1 MYPTLH
7 VHLSIVHCIR
17 VDRYPYTDVI
27 VRKWYEM
34 CPSVKS
40 PRPFIEQHIHI
51 DIKKTLTGWVHA
63 IAQQAKE
70 GRKPKMDLDPPKM
83 NGRHRC
89 KQTCQT

>member
-51 DIKKTLTGWVHA
+51 HIKKNLDGLGARDSTTG
-63 IAQQAKE
+63 E
-70 GRKPKMDLDPPKM
+70 GGKK
-83 NGRHRC
+83 
-89 KQTCQT
+89 T